1 MPRKAIEEK
10 DLEIIKRMTEEGYSQ
25 KDIGEK
31 IGCHSTTIGYY
42 QKKLNLKASNKWH
55 FGETAS
61 KEPVNLEVKKSKK
74 KYTIVAEKTI
84 KLTGKATK
92 FEYSFGTNSKNVTIN
107 PGYSESIEIDLKDLL
122 NFSDE
127 LIDVAET
134 LEKMR
139 SEKD

>member
-1 MPRKAIEEK
+1 MPRKAIHEEQ
-10 DLEIIKRMTEEGYSQ
+10 LEKIKRMTEEGYTQ
-25 KDIGEK
+25 KDIGDLLGVTK
-31 IGCHSTTIGYY
+31 STIGYY
-42 QKKLNLKASNKWH
+42 QKKLDLKASNKWH

-61 KEPVNLEVKKSKK
+61 KKPVNLEVKKPKK
-74 KYTIVAEKTI
+74 QYTIVAEKTV

-92 FEYSFGTNSKNVTIN
+92 FEYSFGTNSKAVSIN
-107 PGYSESIEIDLKDLL
+107 PGYSEKIEIDLKDLL
-122 NFSDE
+122 NFSNE